1 MKKNQIV
8 NWVSFGLAFLGVVF
22 KQLHWPFCNII
33 ILLALISLIIS
44 IFSSFKANK
53 LNGLGAFLNYVIT
66 GILLTLVVGVGFD
79 ILHWP
84 FASILRMLGQI
95 FIFILL
101 LILLVANKE
110 NKVSSS
116 YWLSFL
122 TFVMLVYL
130 LMHIR
135 IEQLTHKL
143 WDNDMEIERIEDEM
157 SQQRQI
163 LEMKEGQ

>member
-101 LILLVANKE
+101 CWLVMITSNINIMLKIIL
-110 NKVSSS
+110 
-116 YWLSFL
+116 
-122 TFVMLVYL
+122 T
-130 LMHIR
+130 I
-135 IEQLTHKL
+135 
-143 WDNDMEIERIEDEM
+143 
-157 SQQRQI
+157 
-163 LEMKEGQ
+163 